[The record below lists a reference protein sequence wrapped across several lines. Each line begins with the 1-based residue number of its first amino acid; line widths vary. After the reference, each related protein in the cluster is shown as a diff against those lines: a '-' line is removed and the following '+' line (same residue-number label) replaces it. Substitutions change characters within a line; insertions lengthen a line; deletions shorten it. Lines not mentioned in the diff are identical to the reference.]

1 MKTRTIHHMRFAI
14 MTTSRPKTAVK
25 RPRYAAVYFPEEQQ
39 TSIIPSCKLRDWEFE
54 DQQTVTVVWDG
65 AECPAKIIKLS
76 DDRAELEEAED
87 RFVEQHVTPANEEVS
102 DDEIIAATPNEDKTN
117 PVKESDFSHLM
128 RSIGIKTNVVKL
140 SRSVIHHVDIPPMFT
155 NVASH
160 LEELPSLDK
169 LSNPASP
176 VKPIEPPASAQ
187 SFEPPASAQSFEPPA
202 SAQSFEPPSPI
213 KLSNPTSPAKLSNPP
228 SPANPAETQSRG
240 AKVNQRLQESRLSLN
255 LSEFDISML
264 NQQLDS
270 SRLVSIENTVK
281 DIHSLLLKWQC
292 VKPTEVPP
300 STNKVKTVSIKESVT
315 ATTTLPV
322 TVPSTTT
329 LPVTSKVQSFV
340 PSTSNEPSI
349 IPESPL
355 GSTIIQEGIDKST
368 KVESFDKLM
377 SRSFCDTIEDL
388 VRLDNST
395 TRLVLAEIENDCLNN
410 SPSPQSKSWNV
421 FLNNDV

>member
-1 MKTRTIHHMRFAI
+1 
-14 MTTSRPKTAVK
+14 
-25 RPRYAAVYFPEEQQ
+25 
-39 TSIIPSCKLRDWEFE
+39 
-54 DQQTVTVVWDG
+54 
-65 AECPAKIIKLS
+65 
-76 DDRAELEEAED
+76 
-87 RFVEQHVTPANEEVS
+87 
-102 DDEIIAATPNEDKTN
+102 
-117 PVKESDFSHLM
+117 M

-160 LEELPSLDK
+160 LEEVPSLDK

-176 VKPIEPPASAQ
+176 VKP
-187 SFEPPASAQSFEPPA
+187 FEPPA

-228 SPANPAETQSRG
+228 SPANPFEPPPTDKAAETQSRG

-410 SPSPQSKSWNV
+410 NPPSPQSKSWNI

>member
-1 MKTRTIHHMRFAI
+1 
-14 MTTSRPKTAVK
+14 K

-117 PVKESDFSHLM
+117 AIKESEFSHLM

-140 SRSVIHHVDIPPMFT
+140 SRSVIHHVDIPPMYAKE
-155 NVASH
+155 ASH
-160 LEELPSLDK
+160 LEE
-169 LSNPASP
+169 
-176 VKPIEPPASAQ
+176 PPASVK
-187 SFEPPASAQSFEPPA
+187 SFEPLS
-202 SAQSFEPPSPI
+202 PS
-213 KLSNPTSPAKLSNPP
+213 KLSNPP
-228 SPANPAETQSRG
+228 SPAKPFVPLSPSKLSNPPSPAKPAETPSRG
-240 AKVNQRLQESRLSLN
+240 AKVNPRLQESGLSLN
-255 LSEFDISML
+255 LSEFDISIL

-270 SRLVSIENTVK
+270 SRIVSIENTVR

-292 VKPTEVPP
+292 VKPNEVPP
-300 STNKVKTVSIKESVT
+300 STNKVKTALSSVSKEYVS
-315 ATTTLPV
+315 
-322 TVPSTTT
+322 SKTT
-329 LPVTSKVQSFV
+329 LPVTSNVQSSF
-340 PSTSNEPSI
+340 PSTSNDQLPLICNFPVRSMPST

-355 GSTIIQEGIDKST
+355 SSNIIQEGIESSEKI
-368 KVESFDKLM
+368 ESFDKLM

-388 VRLDNST
+388 VSLDNST
-395 TRLVLAEIENDCLNN
+395 TRLVLSEIENDCLDI

-421 FLNNDV
+421 FLNNNV